1 MSPPTRAAPRIALVT
16 GASGRI
22 GALLAEVLAAAGYQ
36 LHLHTAT
43 HAQALDAL
51 ATRLRAEHQTPVHTH
66 RVDFRARRDVDEWI
80 TRLRADPPQL
90 IVNNASTFPPR
101 DPPEDWAG
109 WPAMRDMLAV
119 HLLAPHALTGLAAD
133 TPGAHVVNV
142 LDARLRLLDTD
153 RIGYELAKHALATYT
168 LLAARRLAPEA
179 RVNALA
185 PGLVLPPHG
194 HDRRYLNR
202 LARRRAPLAHP
213 ACLDDLGRALLF
225 LDTASSI
232 TGQVL
237 YIDAGEHLG
246 RGRYPDHQQAI

>member
-1 MSPPTRAAPRIALVT
+1 MSPPTRAARTALLT
-16 GASGRI
+16 GACGRI

-43 HAQALDAL
+43 HTQALDTL
-51 ATRLRAEHQTPVHTH
+51 ATRLRWEHRIPVDTH
-66 RVDFRARRDVDEWI
+66 RVDFRARPAVEEWI

-90 IVNNASTFPPR
+90 IVNNASTFPSR
-101 DPPEDWAG
+101 DTPTHWAG

-133 TPGAHVVNV
+133 VPGAHVVNV
-142 LDARLRLLDTD
+142 LDARLPLLDGD
-153 RIGYELAKHALATYT
+153 RIEYEVAKHALSAYT
-168 LLAARRLAPEA
+168 LLTARRLAPQA

-185 PGLVLPPHG
+185 PGLALPPPG
-194 HDRRYLNR
+194 HDTRHLNR
-202 LARRRAPLAHP
+202 LARQRAPLARP

-246 RGRYPDHQQAI
+246 PGRYPDHGQAI

>member
-1 MSPPTRAAPRIALVT
+1 VSAPARAALRIALVT

-22 GALLAEVLAAAGYQ
+22 GAFLAEVLAAAGYQ

-43 HAQALDAL
+43 HTQAVDTL
-51 ATRLRAEHQTPVHTH
+51 ATRLRAEHQIPVDTH
-66 RVDFRARRDVDEWI
+66 CVDFRARRDVDDWI

-90 IVNNASTFPPR
+90 IVNNASAFPPR
-101 DPPEDWAG
+101 DTPKDWAG
-109 WPAMRDMLAV
+109 WPAMRDLLAV
-119 HLLAPHALTGLAAD
+119 HLLAPHLLTGLAAD
-133 TPGAHVVNV
+133 VPGAHVVNV
-142 LDARLRLLDTD
+142 LDARLRLLDAD
-153 RIGYELAKHALATYT
+153 RIGYEIAKHSMSTYT
-168 LLAARRLAPEA
+168 LLAARRLAPQA

-185 PGLVLPPHG
+185 PGLVFPPPG
-194 HDRRYLNR
+194 HDARHLDR
-202 LARRRAPLAHP
+202 LARQRAPLARP

-246 RGRYPDHQQAI
+246 PGRYPDHQQSI